1 MLCDIGDDT
10 TSTGGSWYLGVVAG
24 LIPITAVVALD
35 PQGWFPFSVAK
46 WWSTLTVALLAAALA
61 AAQRPMPSAAPLP
74 RLERATIALMVMLLV
89 VVGLSSLVALDGW
102 YAWVGTP
109 IRHLGLLAWFVF
121 ALMFAVGRRVGADDE
136 ASGVAIRGTLVAG
149 LLLGLYCMLELIAG
163 PPVEFVSN
171 SSRLGGTFGSAA
183 YLGAACCLLLPV
195 ALGASIDGAEARSWR
210 IVGALASA
218 GVAVAVIGSGSR
230 SALVG
235 LAVSGVVVTGCAL
248 FGRAVPDRNARS
260 GPVMSS
266 GAAVTVVLSGGL
278 AVVAATWA
286 GVFERTAGWTSRLD
300 EWRIALRAI
309 VAHPVTGVGPEGYRL
324 VVGRFIDADYVR
336 RYGESTGIDRAHSG
350 VLDVTITSG
359 IVAGAI
365 YLALLG
371 VVCWSAV
378 RLIRRG
384 YNTASARCIG
394 LGGAVIGYA
403 VQQQL
408 LFPIAE
414 LDPVFWLLAGI
425 VVVRARP
432 FSGVHDNVLA
442 DEPTRRRRQ
451 AKIGTVAAALLALAV
466 TLSAVSGVRAVAA
479 DRLARDAIRAS
490 DVDVAIKRAEAA
502 TRRAPHDIRHRLLLA
517 RSHERERSL
526 TGIDRALEGVDAAL
540 DISPLEPTARFE
552 RARLLSLRAAITGD
566 GTDRLAAAQAWDDE
580 FERSPY
586 CARCHLEA
594 GLAALERGDTAAART
609 SLATAAD
616 LGNER
621 ALVIIDQV
629 PQD

>member
-1 MLCDIGDDT
+1 M
-10 TSTGGSWYLGVVAG
+10 VV
-24 LIPITAVVALD
+24 LD

-61 AAQRPMPSAAPLP
+61 AALRRAPSTASPP
-74 RLERATIALMVMLLV
+74 RLERATVALMVMLLVV

-109 IRHLGLLAWFVF
+109 IRHLGVLAWVVF
-121 ALMFAVGRRVGADDE
+121 AAMFAVGRRVGADDD
-136 ASGVAIRGTLVAG
+136 ASGAAIRGTLVAG
-149 LLLGLYCMLELIAG
+149 LLLGLYSTVELIAG
-163 PPVEFVSN
+163 APVEFVSN
-171 SSRLGGTFGSAA
+171 SSRLGGSFGSAA

-195 ALGASIDGAEARSWR
+195 ALGTAVDGAGARSWR
-210 IVGALASA
+210 IVGALATVGI
-218 GVAVAVIGSGSR
+218 GVAVVGSGSR
-230 SALVG
+230 AALVG
-235 LAVSGVVVTGCAL
+235 LAVSGVVVAGCGL
-248 FGRAVPDRNARS
+248 LGRAVADRSSRS
-260 GPVMSS
+260 RPVMSA
-266 GAAVTVVLSGGL
+266 GVVVAVVLTVAL
-278 AVVAATWA
+278 AVVAAIWA

-309 VAHPVTGVGPEGYRL
+309 ADHPVTGVGPEGYRL
-324 VVGRFIDADYVR
+324 VVGRFVDAGYVR

-350 VLDVTITSG
+350 VLDVAITSG
-359 IVAGAI
+359 VVAGVV

-371 VVCWSAV
+371 AVCWSAI

-384 YNTASARCIG
+384 CHTASTPDIG
-394 LGGAVIGYA
+394 LGSAVIAYG

-432 FSGVHDNVLA
+432 LRGVDDNA
-442 DEPTRRRRQ
+442 PRDERTLPRRQ
-451 AKIGTVAAALLALAV
+451 AVVGAVAAALLALAA

-490 DVDVAIKRAEAA
+490 EVDIALERAEAA
-502 TRRAPHDIRHRLLLA
+502 THRAPRDVRHRLLLA
-517 RSHERERSL
+517 RSHEQQRSL
-526 TGIDRALEGVDAAL
+526 AGVDRAIGAVDAAL

-552 RARLLSLRAAITGD
+552 RARLLSLRAAITGTS
-566 GTDRLAAAQAWDDE
+566 TDRIAAARAWDDE
-580 FERSPY
+580 IARSPY

-594 GLAALERGDTAAART
+594 GLAALERGDTAEART
-609 SLATAAD
+609 SFATAAD
-616 LGNER
+616 LGNDQ
-621 ALVIIDQV
+621 ALVILDRKS
-629 PQD
+629 QD